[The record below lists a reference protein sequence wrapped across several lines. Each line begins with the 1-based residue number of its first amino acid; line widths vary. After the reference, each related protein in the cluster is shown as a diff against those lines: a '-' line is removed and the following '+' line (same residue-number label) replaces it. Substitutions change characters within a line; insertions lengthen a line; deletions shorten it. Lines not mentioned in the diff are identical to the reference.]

1 MGSAFGDWPVF
12 TIQERKRDTEKMS
25 KEIKFEKA
33 AFGYRPEDV
42 DRYIAET
49 EKKLAAAKSEKAEL
63 LGKMKILADKITEYR
78 SDESNIKEAMLG
90 AQRMKTNIEN
100 EAKSKA
106 DSTVAEAQQYA
117 DKLIADAQARAGQ
130 LITEAQE
137 RSNKMLADAQ
147 AAAEAKVNG
156 VTSQVE
162 RERETLAQL
171 QKEVSGFKNRL
182 ITLYR
187 EHLNLI
193 TNLPEKAEKA
203 PAPKASAPAPAPA
216 PKAAAQPA
224 AAEPQEE
231 EYEFNS
237 GAFKEKFGEVKL
249 D

>member
-1 MGSAFGDWPVF
+1 
-12 TIQERKRDTEKMS
+12 MS
-25 KEIKFEKA
+25 KEVKFEKA

-49 EKKLAAAKSEKAEL
+49 EKKLAAAKTEKAEL

-90 AQRMKTNIEN
+90 AQRIKTTIEN
-100 EAKSKA
+100 EAKAKA
-106 DSTVAEAQQYA
+106 DTTVSEAQETA
-117 DKLIADAQARAGQ
+117 DQLIADAQARSNQ

-137 RSNKMLADAQ
+137 RANKLLADAQ
-147 AAAEAKVNG
+147 AEADAKVNG
-156 VTSQVE
+156 VASKVE
-162 RERETLAQL
+162 QERETLAQL

-193 TNLPEKAEKA
+193 TNLPEK
-203 PAPKASAPAPAPA
+203 
-216 PKAAAQPA
+216 QPA
-224 AAEPQEE
+224 AVKNEPAEKTAAAPAEEPKPSEPAIKLDNEE
-231 EYEFNS
+231 EYAFNS
-237 GAFKEKFGEVKL
+237 SAFKEKFGEVKL

>member
-1 MGSAFGDWPVF
+1 MF
-12 TIQERKRDTEKMS
+12 TIQERKRDAKKMS

-90 AQRMKTNIEN
+90 AQRLKTNIEN

-106 DSTVAEAQQYA
+106 DSTVAEAQEYA

-147 AAAEAKVNG
+147 AAADAKVNG
-156 VTSQVE
+156 VASQVE

-203 PAPKASAPAPAPA
+203 PAPKPAAPAPAPA
-216 PKAAAQPA
+216 PKAAPKAAQPA

>member
-1 MGSAFGDWPVF
+1 MNKGQRLREMAFVHCL
-12 TIQERKRDTEKMS
+12 QRKRDTEKMS

-90 AQRMKTNIEN
+90 AQRLKASIEN
-100 EAKSKA
+100 DAKSKA
-106 DSTVAEAQQYA
+106 DTTIAEAQEYA
-117 DKLIADAQARAGQ
+117 DKLIADAQARSNQ

-147 AAAEAKVNG
+147 ASADAKVNS
-156 VTSQVE
+156 VASKVE
-162 RERETLAQL
+162 QERETLAQL

-193 TNLPEKAEKA
+193 TNLPEKAEKVQ
-203 PAPKASAPAPAPA
+203 KAAPAPA
-216 PKAAAQPA
+216 PKAPEKP

-231 EYEFNS
+231 EEYAFNS
-237 GAFKEKFGEVKL
+237 GAFKEKFGEVNL

>member
-1 MGSAFGDWPVF
+1 MF
-12 TIQERKRDTEKMS
+12 TIQERKRDTKKMS

-90 AQRMKTNIEN
+90 AQRLKTNIEN

-106 DSTVAEAQQYA
+106 DSTVAEAQEYA

-147 AAAEAKVNG
+147 AAADAKVNG
-156 VTSQVE
+156 VASQVE

-203 PAPKASAPAPAPA
+203 PAPKPAAPAAA
-216 PKAAAQPA
+216 PKAAQPA

>member
-1 MGSAFGDWPVF
+1 
-12 TIQERKRDTEKMS
+12 MS

-90 AQRMKTNIEN
+90 AQRMKTTIEN
-100 EAKSKA
+100 DAKAKA
-106 DSTVAEAQQYA
+106 DATVSEAQEYA
-117 DKLIADAQARAGQ
+117 DKLIADAQARSNQ

-147 AAAEAKVNG
+147 AAADAKVNG
-156 VTSQVE
+156 VASQVE
-162 RERETLAQL
+162 RERDTLAQL

-193 TNLPEKAEKA
+193 TNLPEKAERAEKPAPVPKA
-203 PAPKASAPAPAPA
+203 PEK
-216 PKAAAQPA
+216 PA
-224 AAEPQEE
+224 AAPEEE
-231 EYEFNS
+231 EYTFNS
-237 GAFKEKFGEVKL
+237 GAFKEKFGEVNL

>member
-1 MGSAFGDWPVF
+1 
-12 TIQERKRDTEKMS
+12 MS

-90 AQRMKTNIEN
+90 AQRLKTSIEN
-100 EAKSKA
+100 DAKTKA
-106 DSTVAEAQQYA
+106 DTTISEAQSYA
-117 DKLIADAQARAGQ
+117 DKLIADAQARANQ
-130 LITEAQE
+130 MMTEAQE
-137 RSNKMLADAQ
+137 RSNKMLSDAQ
-147 AAAEAKVNG
+147 AAADAKVNG
-156 VTSQVE
+156 VASKVE
-162 RERETLAQL
+162 QERETLAQL

-193 TNLPEKAEKA
+193 TNLPEKAEKLPKAA
-203 PAPKASAPAPAPA
+203 PAPEKTVD
-216 PKAAAQPA
+216 
-224 AAEPQEE
+224 EPQEE
-231 EYEFNS
+231 EAYAFNS
-237 GAFKEKFGEVKL
+237 GAFKEKFGEVNL